1 MNYRTPRATLDVD
14 RKAGV
19 AIAQAQFANS
29 DDDDAWAATRSDP
42 PPQGRLGVNLTVPQQ
57 IHDDA
62 AEVYRAA
69 AG

>member
-1 MNYRTPRATLDVD
+1 VRATLDVD

-29 DDDDAWAATRSDP
+29 DDDDPWAATRPDS
-42 PPQGRLGVNLTVPQQ
+42 PPQGRRGVNLTVPQQ

-62 AEVYRAA
+62 VELYYVA